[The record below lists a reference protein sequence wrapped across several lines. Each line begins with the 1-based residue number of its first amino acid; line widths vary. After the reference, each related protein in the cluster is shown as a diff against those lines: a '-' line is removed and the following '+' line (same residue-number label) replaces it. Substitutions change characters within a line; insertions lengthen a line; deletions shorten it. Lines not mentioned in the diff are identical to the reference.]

1 MMSCFPSVSIL
12 LLLLIDLRA
21 LALQQVT
28 NSGTRN
34 QNNQKSRTC
43 VESFSPVTTESEDD
57 NQRRAFLVTAGSITG
72 ISIGRSPVW
81 ARTPGSKSVKEAVD
95 QISNAAE
102 DLRRLQSN
110 WDKYAV
116 IDDEGR
122 AVGDA
127 TILARRILG
136 GVAPK
141 AGETAIEVAKATPL
155 YRIDG
160 ALKAIR
166 EAAIYGSSDPNDDV
180 WLADLDLPAFEELS
194 DRIIFQL
201 QKVDNDFYSVQFA
214 AKGTAQISGIFKEAK
229 SQVEQGVQDFE
240 AIKAL
245 LKEAGAP
252 RLQ

>member
-1 MMSCFPSVSIL
+1 MSYFSSFSFL
-12 LLLLIDLRA
+12 LFLLIDLRA
-21 LALQQVT
+21 SALQQVT
-28 NSGTRN
+28 NSGTRI
-34 QNNQKSRTC
+34 QKNRLSQTC
-43 VESFSPVTTESEDD
+43 VEKFLPVTAENEDD
-57 NQRRAFLVTAGSITG
+57 NQRRAFLITVGSITG
-72 ISIGRSPVW
+72 ISVGRSPVW
-81 ARTPGSKSVKEAVD
+81 ARAPGSKNVKDAVD

-102 DLRRLQSN
+102 DLRRLQRN
-110 WDKYAV
+110 WNKYAV

-180 WLADLDLPAFEELS
+180 WLANLDLPAFEELS

-214 AKGTAQISGIFKEAK
+214 AKGTTQISGIFKEAK
-229 SQVEQGVQDFE
+229 SQVEQGVKDFE

-245 LKEAGAP
+245 LKEAGAT